1 MYLPFVLLE
10 PAVNNVVLSKIL
22 TAFPFPSSAKFDKL
36 NLVILPSRS
45 LKYINPPVNVIP
57 VAVSGVINT
66 GDPGVELTISL
77 DAKSSISITL

>member
-1 MYLPFVLLE
+1 M
-10 PAVNNVVLSKIL
+10 NNVVLSKIL
-22 TAFPFPSSAKFDKL
+22 TLFPRPSSDKFDKL

-45 LKYINPPVNVIP
+45 LKYNKPPVNVIP

-66 GDPGVELTISL
+66 GDPGVELTMSL